1 MIKVAI
7 SGICGRMGQRIM
19 NLAKNYRDFEV
30 IAGFESKE
38 HPQIDGDIG
47 GVKVSS
53 DPELVKACD
62 CLIDFSLAGVILDYL
77 PSLIEHKKPVV
88 IGTTG
93 FSDEDLA
100 KIKKAAEDI
109 PILLAPNMSI
119 GVNVLFRLIKEA
131 ANMLKT
137 YNVFVEEAHHI
148 HKKDSPSGT
157 AKKIVSLLNQA
168 GFSISND
175 KVEAIRE
182 GEIIGDHSVVFRSD
196 VDEIEVSHS
205 AKTRD
210 IFAQG
215 ALFAAKKMVSK
226 KPGFY
231 SMEDLLFNNS

>member
-1 MIKVAI
+1 
-7 SGICGRMGQRIM
+7 
-19 NLAKNYRDFEV
+19 
-30 IAGFESKE
+30 
-38 HPQIDGDIG
+38 
-47 GVKVSS
+47 
-53 DPELVKACD
+53 
-62 CLIDFSLAGVILDYL
+62 
-77 PSLIEHKKPVV
+77 
-88 IGTTG
+88 
-93 FSDEDLA
+93 
-100 KIKKAAEDI
+100 
-109 PILLAPNMSI
+109 MSI